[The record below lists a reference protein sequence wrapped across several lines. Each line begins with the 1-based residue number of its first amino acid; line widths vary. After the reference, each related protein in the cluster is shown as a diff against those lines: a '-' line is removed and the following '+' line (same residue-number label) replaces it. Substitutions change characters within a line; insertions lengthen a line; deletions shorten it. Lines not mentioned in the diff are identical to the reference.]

1 MDWLL
6 YPYWAIKRNL
16 AERRFVERLKEE
28 AAEEFLEAL
37 LQLLKV
43 SSHLDGYLR
52 RSMKDFNGR
61 IELKSKN
68 NQIRV
73 LADFNNGR
81 LEGRELD
88 PEEELRP
95 PPNASVVFK
104 DAEAVKN
111 FFLPKGGLE
120 GRRDILRSLL
130 KNEVKL
136 EGNYNYIYRFGFL
149 ATHLQLQLT
158 KALG

>member
-6 YPYWAIKRNL
+6 HPYWSIRRHLAKKRFL
-16 AERRFVERLKEE
+16 ERLKEE
-28 AAEEFLEAL
+28 AAEEFLKGL
-37 LQLLKV
+37 LQLLKI
-43 SSHLDGYLR
+43 SSHVDGYLR
-52 RSMKDFNGR
+52 QSMRDFNGR
-61 IELKSKN
+61 IEFKSKN

-81 LEGRELD
+81 LEERELD
-88 PEEELRP
+88 PEEELQP
-95 PPNASVVFK
+95 PANTSVVFK

-111 FFLPKGGLE
+111 FLLPKGGLK
-120 GRRDILRSLL
+120 GRRDVLRSIL

-149 ATHLQLQLT
+149 ATHLQLQLL